1 MALDLGRPLILCR
14 CQLAVRIARWLSADR
29 ASRRWDGAILQVT
42 ALKPGMC
49 TLFGVA
55 FAGRKSGLARG
66 RLALGSGLVPLKVL
80 GASQVIA
87 CILSQGDLCSRVAL
101 FCPVG

>member
-1 MALDLGRPLILCR
+1 MVSASHAYGTAQIELEKTLSINATTQTKA
-14 CQLAVRIARWLSADR
+14 QLAVRIARWLSADR
-29 ASRRWDGAILQVT
+29 ASRRLDGAILQVT
-42 ALKPGMC
+42 ALTPGMC

-66 RLALGSGLVPLKVL
+66 RLALGSGLVPLKVF

-87 CILSQGDLCSRVAL
+87 CM
-101 FCPVG
+101 